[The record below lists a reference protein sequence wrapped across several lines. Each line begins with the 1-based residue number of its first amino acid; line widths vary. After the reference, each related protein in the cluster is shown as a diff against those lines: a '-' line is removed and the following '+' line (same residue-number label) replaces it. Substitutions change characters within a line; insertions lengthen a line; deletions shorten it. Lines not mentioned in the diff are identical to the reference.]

1 MSAARVAVVATG
13 DPASPATWSGSGA
26 GLVAGLRRR
35 GVEVVTVDASPPSG
49 VLAAALAVSAAVR
62 RSRVDAG
69 YTRGLDLLR
78 SVVAARRLRAAGPV
92 GGAIVLGAEQRLPRG
107 MRYVVSADMTL
118 LQARATHPVFS
129 RLSEG
134 TANAFAER
142 QRHVYDHA
150 VALAPWSHWAA
161 RSLVEDY
168 GADPARVH
176 VVGAGRNHEV
186 QPRPRPWSPPRFL
199 FVGREWERKGG
210 PVVLEAFAAVQR
222 ALPDARLDVVG
233 GHPPL
238 GRAGTLLR
246 RAASSRPI
254 WRARCSWSAAARRAR
269 PCSRATRTPVPGGS
283 AAARLRRGAL
293 VGRGGRP
300 AAAAH
305 VKRAA
310 CARPAARSSRPRPRA
325 AAASPRRRRR
335 VARIEQL
342 GQARA
347 HLPQDGEV
355 RAGRP
360 ARRAPSPPAP
370 AARNPPSA
378 SRSRARPRPRR
389 GPPARLATAPSS
401 RTSAATPSRAA
412 WAASSPRSVPWP
424 ANASSGRPPGS
435 RRASPSTRAARFLC
449 GRSVA
454 TLSSTRRRPPPP
466 RAHGG
471 GVARAGRRLDAV
483 RHHLDPLRGD
493 AQLAHDVVA

>member
-1 MSAARVAVVATG
+1 VSAARVAVVATG

-69 YTRGLDLLR
+69 YTRGLDLVR

-134 TANAFAER
+134 TAHAFAER

-222 ALPDARLDVVG
+222 ALPDARLDIVG

-238 GRAGTLLR
+238 DQPGVTGHGPLGFDVPDEAR
-246 RAASSRPI
+246 RVEALF
-254 WRARCSWSAAARRAR
+254 AAATCFVM
-269 PCSRATRTPVPGGS
+269 PS
-283 AAARLRRGAL
+283 AVEPLGIVYAE
-293 VGRGGRP
+293 
-300 AAAAH
+300 AAAAG
-305 VKRAA
+305 VPSIGSTVGGARTIIGEEGGRLVPPGD
-310 CARPAARSSRPRPRA
+310 RPALEAAMLELSDPETARRMGEAARGRA
-325 AAASPRRRRR
+325 PAFTWDA
-335 VARIEQL
+335 V
-342 GQARA
+342 
-347 HLPQDGEV
+347 
-355 RAGRP
+355 AGRML
-360 ARRAPSPPAP
+360 RA
-370 AARNPPSA
+370 
-378 SRSRARPRPRR
+378 
-389 GPPARLATAPSS
+389 LA
-401 RTSAATPSRAA
+401 
-412 WAASSPRSVPWP
+412 
-424 ANASSGRPPGS
+424 PPGVDLDDLP
-435 RRASPSTRAARFLC
+435 AFL
-449 GRSVA
+449 
-454 TLSSTRRRPPPP
+454 
-466 RAHGG
+466 
-471 GVARAGRRLDAV
+471 
-483 RHHLDPLRGD
+483 
-493 AQLAHDVVA
+493 